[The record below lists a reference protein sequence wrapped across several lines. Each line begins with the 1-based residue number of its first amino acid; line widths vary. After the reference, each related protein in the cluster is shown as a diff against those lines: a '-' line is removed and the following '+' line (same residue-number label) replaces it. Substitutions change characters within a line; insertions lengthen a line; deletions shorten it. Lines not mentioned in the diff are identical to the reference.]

1 MKFFYNKEF
10 NRLEIYFDN
19 KTNVNGLYWDNVWNE
34 NNAGSAMSEIFWF
47 IFLEFVDFF

>member
-1 MKFFYNKEF
+1 MN
-10 NRLEIYFDN
+10 
-19 KTNVNGLYWDNVWNE
+19 NVSGSFAAITISCAFNVWNE